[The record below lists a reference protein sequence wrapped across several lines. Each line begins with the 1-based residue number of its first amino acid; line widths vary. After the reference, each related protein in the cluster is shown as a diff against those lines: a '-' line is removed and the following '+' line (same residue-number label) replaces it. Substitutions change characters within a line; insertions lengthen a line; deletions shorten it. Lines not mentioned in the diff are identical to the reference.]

1 MELSHEYDTERET
14 LKQRIS
20 TLQEQLRERD
30 RKQIGQ
36 ETFVKAIRKFMEMK
50 TLTGPLLNEL
60 IEKTEVSKVAG
71 SGRNR
76 TQRIKICYRF
86 IGYLE
91 LPIDFL
97 DAPYSTET
105 RQGVEI
111 TYLTSATA

>member
-1 MELSHEYDTERET
+1 M
-14 LKQRIS
+14 
-20 TLQEQLRERD
+20 LQEQLREPERM
-30 RKQIGQ
+30 QIEQ
-36 ETFVKAIRKFMEMK
+36 KTFVKAIRKFMEMK
-50 TLTGPLLNEL
+50 TLTEPLLQEV
-60 IEKTEVSKVAG
+60 IEKTEVSETEG

-91 LPIDFL
+91 LPIDLL
-97 DAPYSTET
+97 DVPYSAET